1 MPEACVP
8 TLLRE
13 IWFRFC
19 NNLYARAG
27 APFTFRLI
35 LQPLVAGLIA
45 IRAGLRDA
53 RAGRRAYLWS
63 IYKDSG
69 ARLSLIKNGWQDI
82 ARVFTLA
89 IAIDLIYQIVVI
101 GWIYPLETLALA
113 VIVAVLPYLVVRGL
127 TNRAARSKTF
137 HFSK

>member
-1 MPEACVP
+1 M
-8 TLLRE
+8 
-13 IWFRFC
+13 
-19 NNLYARAG
+19 
-27 APFTFRLI
+27 
-35 LQPLVAGLIA
+35 
-45 IRAGLRDA
+45 
-53 RAGRRAYLWS
+53 WS